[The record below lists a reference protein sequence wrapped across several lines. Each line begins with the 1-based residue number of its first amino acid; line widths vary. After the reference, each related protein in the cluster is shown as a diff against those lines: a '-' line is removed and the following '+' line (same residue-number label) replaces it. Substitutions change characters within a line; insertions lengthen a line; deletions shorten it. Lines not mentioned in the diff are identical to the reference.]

1 MQKITVTILV
11 ILALVIPAL
20 AVLAWYY
27 AQRALPVMDGDV
39 LVSDL
44 SRPVEVKFDEQGV
57 PYIQA
62 KSERDA
68 YLAQGFVTASERMF
82 QMDVLRR
89 TAIGEL
95 SEVFGGDSL
104 SHDKLMRTIGF
115 NRLGREEY
123 KQLPADMKS
132 DLQAYCQG
140 VNAYIED
147 ATNRMPLEFIVL
159 GYQPRKWETTDTLA
173 ILKYLQY
180 EAEESW
186 QLDDLRQRVLD
197 KVGDKLANY
206 LFEQNL
212 KTGEQ
217 AETLMPSDDGRA
229 RLLSQAYSMLQPK
242 AVLPQPLPIWGSN
255 AWVVSPAVSD
265 NKGAL
270 LANDMH
276 SAFASPDRYYL
287 CSLSSPELHV
297 AGATI
302 PGVPGV
308 VEGRNDNIAFG
319 STVLRADTQDLVLE
333 QLSPQFPGKYRTV
346 SNWAN
351 VTELTEDIPVR
362 FGKSVVEKI
371 LATHHGSV
379 LLQNENTAACLNWT
393 GYNTKEPVLKTILKL
408 DHASNWQEF
417 STTLSAYAGAVRTF
431 VYADRQGNIGYHVAG
446 PIPVRTGGGA
456 VVSTGWTGAA
466 DWKGLM
472 KFDDMPHGYN
482 PAQGY
487 AVADDPDF
495 EKVSFYNNPLRA
507 LRIGAALDG
516 FKKSGQRVGLPEMA
530 LLQGDQT
537 ASLAPLVKK
546 ELDQVISK
554 SQIIDEFQNTALE
567 SLRRW
572 DGTLKPDSAASSIYE
587 SFLRTLTRRVL
598 EAKLGSKMTQEYLE
612 RWPRWS
618 LFTEKIMRTKPK
630 EWLPPEERTYET
642 FFITTLSQAMKNIR
656 LACKIDDVTKCSW
669 QTLHQI
675 QFQPVLSSS
684 DSQVVNAAAKLF
696 NVAPV
701 GVGGDQDTVNACDV
715 VASVDPFNFKCD
727 SGPVERLLVDM
738 ADTDKFYASLTLGQS
753 EHLFSPYRTDQLRNW
768 MRLEPHSV
776 AFSPDQLEKQQQH
789 KVIFTNR

>member
-1 MQKITVTILV
+1 VQKITVTILV

-27 AQRALPVMDGDV
+27 AQRALPVMDGV
-39 LVSDL
+39 ITLSDL
-44 SRPVEVKFDEQGV
+44 SRPVEVKFDEQAV

-62 KSERDA
+62 KAERDA
-68 YLAQGFVTASERMF
+68 YLTQGFVTASERMF

-95 SEVFGGDSL
+95 SEVFGSDSL

-115 NRLGREEY
+115 SRLGREEY
-123 KQLPADMKS
+123 KQLPADMKA

-147 ATNRMPLEFIVL
+147 AASRLPLEFIVL

-180 EAEESW
+180 EADESW

-212 KTGEQ
+212 KGGPQ
-217 AETLMPSDDGRA
+217 AQTFMPVSGDRA
-229 RLLSQAYSMLQPK
+229 RLIAQASSLLQPH
-242 AVLPQPLPIWGSN
+242 AVLPNPLPIWGSN
-255 AWVVSPAVSD
+255 AWVVSPALSD
-265 NKGAL
+265 NKGCLMAHD
-270 LANDMH
+270 AH
-276 SAFASPDRYYL
+276 SAFVSPDRYYL
-287 CSLSSPELHV
+287 CSLSSPEIHV

-308 VEGRNDNIAFG
+308 VAGRNDNIAFG

-333 QLSPQFPGKYRTV
+333 QLSPQFPGKYRTATG
-346 SNWAN
+346 WAN
-351 VTELTEDIPVR
+351 VTELTEDVPVR
-362 FGKSVVEKI
+362 FGKAVVEKI
-371 LATHHGSV
+371 LATQHGSV

-393 GYNTKEPVLKTILKL
+393 GYKSKEPVLKSIFKL
-408 DHASNWQEF
+408 DHASNWQDF
-417 STTLSAYAGAVRTF
+417 STVLSAYSGSARTW

-446 PIPVRTGGGA
+446 AIPVRTGSGA
-456 VVSTGWTGAA
+456 IVATGWTGAA
-466 DWKGLM
+466 DWAGLM

-482 PAQGY
+482 PTQGY

-495 EKVSFYNNPLRA
+495 EKISFYNNPMRA
-507 LRIGAALDG
+507 LRIGSALDG

-546 ELDQVISK
+546 ELEQVITK
-554 SQIIDEFQNTALE
+554 SQIIDDFQVSALDT
-567 SLRRW
+567 LRRW
-572 DGTLKPDSAASSIYE
+572 DGVLKPDSAASAIYE
-587 SFLRTLTRRVL
+587 SFVRTLTRRVL
-598 EAKLGSKMTQEYLE
+598 EAKLGSKMTQEYLQ

-618 LFTEKIMRTKPK
+618 LLTQKIITTKPK
-630 EWLPPEERTYET
+630 EWLPLEERTYET
-642 FFITTLSQAMKNIR
+642 FFITTFAQAMKDIR
-656 LACKIDDVTKCSW
+656 LSSKIDDVTKCSW

-684 DSQVVNAAAKLF
+684 DSALVGAASKLF
-696 NVAPV
+696 NVSPV
-701 GVGGDQDTVNACDV
+701 GVGGDQDTVNACNV
-715 VASVDPFNFKCD
+715 AASVDPFNFNCD

-738 ADTDKFYASLTLGQS
+738 ADADKFYASLTLGQS
-753 EHLFSPYRTDQLRNW
+753 EHLFSPFRTDQLRNW
-768 MRLEPHSV
+768 LRLEPHSI